1 MQQIEQQNGLGGRD
15 TARFLILIPLG
26 LQAPIIAA
34 AVLVRHVPA
43 VKRGSSD
50 YGYLVQHWN
59 FAWIALALFS
69 LLMLMVWTGSPK
81 IRAVVGWDIAN
92 AAEFKRQMKAKLT
105 LPTPC
110 EQEFQVWSGQ
120 YKLLPKSEVVYES
133 GQRRNKRSA

>member
-1 MQQIEQQNGLGGRD
+1 MAISPIPACGI
-15 TARFLILIPLG
+15 TAWLVKDIP
-26 LQAPIIAA
+26 
-34 AVLVRHVPA
+34 V
-43 VKRGSSD
+43 VKRGNSD

-69 LLMLMVWTGSPK
+69 LLMLMIWTGSPK
-81 IRAVVGWDIAN
+81 MRAVVGWDIAN

-120 YKLLPKSEVVYES
+120 WKKEPKAVKVYAE
-133 GQRRNKRSA
+133 QRKRA

>member
-1 MQQIEQQNGLGGRD
+1 VTRVLKTYWLQIAMAISPIPACGITAWLVKDIPVVRRGR
-15 TARFLILIPLG
+15 
-26 LQAPIIAA
+26 
-34 AVLVRHVPA
+34 
-43 VKRGSSD
+43 SSD

-69 LLMLMVWTGSPK
+69 LLMLMIWTGSPK
-81 IRAVVGWDIAN
+81 MRAVVGWDIAN

-120 YKLLPKSEVVYES
+120 WKKEPKAVKVYAE
-133 GQRRNKRSA
+133 QRKRA